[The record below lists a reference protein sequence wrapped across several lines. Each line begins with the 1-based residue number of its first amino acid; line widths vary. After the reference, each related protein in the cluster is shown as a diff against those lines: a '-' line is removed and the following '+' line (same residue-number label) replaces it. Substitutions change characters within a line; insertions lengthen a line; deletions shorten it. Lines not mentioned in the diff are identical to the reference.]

1 MTFVFWEIFKIHAQP
16 WKKEQLSARHMVTAA
31 LARAGK
37 EQAPALEQA
46 SAIEQLK
53 KKRTKPKTEQEPNS
67 VERSERVANLIAG
80 WGTPVKTAPSTPRQD
95 NLPAKVRETRLS
107 GKWNKVEVGN

>member
-1 MTFVFWEIFKIHAQP
+1 MTFDFWEIFEIQANP
-16 WKKEQLSARHMVTAA
+16 WIKEQLSARHMVTAA

-37 EQAPALEQA
+37 EQAPA

-95 NLPAKVRETRLS
+95 NLPAKVKETRLS